1 MRTLTIIL
9 ILIISTLGPSFV
21 IAAVGYSS
29 VQALGRNPSA
39 SPKIM
44 TSMIISFI
52 FAEAIA
58 VISLL
63 VIFHLFIR

>member
-1 MRTLTIIL
+1 MKLLTILL

-21 IAAVGYSS
+21 IAAVGYAS
-29 VQALGRNPSA
+29 VQALGRNPA
-39 SPKIM
+39 AAPKIQ
-44 TSMIISFI
+44 TSMIFAFI

-63 VIFHLFIR
+63 VIFHLFVK

>member
-1 MRTLTIIL
+1 MRTVTIIL

-44 TSMIISFI
+44 ISMIIAFI

>member
-1 MRTLTIIL
+1 MRTVTIIL

-44 TSMIISFI
+44 MSMIISFI